1 MMWPWLLSYPLF
13 CAARL
18 LQVRLLD
25 ISDPFQIKTL
35 DM

>member
-1 MMWPWLLSYPLF
+1 MTQLRSHPLL
-13 CAARL
+13 CAALL

-25 ISDPFQIKTL
+25 ISDPFQLKTP